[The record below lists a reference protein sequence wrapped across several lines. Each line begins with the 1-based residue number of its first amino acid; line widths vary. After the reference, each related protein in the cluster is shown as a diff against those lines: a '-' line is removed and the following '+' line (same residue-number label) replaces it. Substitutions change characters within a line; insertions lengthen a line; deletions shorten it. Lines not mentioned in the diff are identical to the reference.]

1 MINMSAEAL
10 TVHRDDN
17 RTLLVFVLGLGA
29 SLILHGSL
37 IGYVATHP
45 LAPPQ
50 QNHPL
55 EVDMV
60 YVKPPPPPE
69 PPKPPEPKPEP
80 PKPKP
85 VVKAEVPKPPP
96 PEPPPPNDTPPPQ
109 PTKPVPIVIGVTMN
123 STSVGGAFAVPV
135 GNSLY
140 GKSAQKAV
148 DPGSVQPYSAP
159 KYVPPGTA
167 DEDPSVLREY
177 KIPYPEEAR
186 KANQEGTVRLRIT
199 VDLDGN
205 VVQAAIISGP
215 GYGLNEAALAAIKK
229 FRFKPAKKAGEA
241 VSTTMVYNY
250 NFELD

>member
-1 MINMSAEAL
+1 MSAGEA
-10 TVHRDDN
+10 VMDRQGDN
-17 RTLLVFVLGLGA
+17 RTLLVFALGLGA
-29 SLILHGSL
+29 SLILHSVL
-37 IGYVATHP
+37 LGYAATHP
-45 LAPPQ
+45 PTPRVE
-50 QNHPL
+50 NHPV
-55 EVDMV
+55 EMDMV

-69 PPKPPEPKPEP
+69 PPKPVEPKVEP
-80 PKPKP
+80 PKPKL
-85 VVKAEVPKPPP
+85 VVKTTAPKPPP

-123 STSVGGAFAVPV
+123 STTATGGFAVQV

-140 GKSAQKAV
+140 GKSADKAT
-148 DPGSVQPYSAP
+148 DAAAVQPYAAP

-167 DEDPSVLREY
+167 DEDPSVVHEF
-177 KIPYPEEAR
+177 KVPYPEEAR
-186 KANQEGTVRLRIT
+186 KAGQEGTVRLRIT
-199 VDLDGN
+199 VDIDGN